1 MSGSMAFDPEDTRAE
16 PMRIREQ
23 AQGFARVAG
32 QLTGQQ
38 SSLAYVLQ
46 STVGS
51 FSEVLHPLIRERIG
65 DQLDTLQDVVGA
77 TSYAEQV
84 THGWA
89 EDVVAFKQQRDGLIQ
104 RWESA
109 YANGFWLASEPGYD
123 NVEPEMREIFFHDAL
138 HRKLDELNAEA
149 AVAYEAF
156 SDAAADRGRQLRE
169 GPTVPNLLG
178 LMNSGLA
185 GGPRMPIL
193 YPFLPVTGPRSGL
206 PREYWGMTAA
216 QLVRASEDDPELAA
230 LLVARVPSLFSDD
243 PFEAA
248 LARAVWTADGE
259 LPGGSGYGAA
269 STEQTAEVAEFLAG
283 VPPEELA
290 MLAALFPA
298 VVGNLNGMPFE
309 YRISANRIRIAAERD
324 RAEAERAEAAAVAG
338 ADEPPLVGSEGG
350 YDPDREAARV
360 RVLELD
366 AEIEQYDLLLNE
378 STIDYGN
385 PQGPPW
391 PDYRG
396 RKIVYFEPEGD
407 GSWAELVGTINAET
421 DSVGIF
427 VPGVGTATP
436 DMFNQS
442 NTATTFVDQAA
453 REGEQLA
460 MIVWAGGDF
469 PDNFVAAG
477 NAGYAGDLVE
487 PLVDFSVAVQQEIDG
502 QAPDAEIPVTVI
514 GHSYGGT
521 TVALATM
528 SGLSADQLLFVNSPG
543 LGHEGVI
550 PELAEYVFYTM
561 DVPSDPTPGLGPLVY
576 WPPAIT
582 ADGVIDLE
590 TGSYADGTEII
601 GSAGH
606 SRLFEVGSTAWEN
619 ILAVL
624 TGRPV
629 LVD

>member
-1 MSGSMAFDPEDTRAE
+1 MSGSTAFDPEDTRVE

-23 AQGFARVAG
+23 AQGFGRIAG

-38 SSLAYVLQ
+38 SSLGYVLR
-46 STVGS
+46 SLVNS
-51 FSEVLHPLIRERIG
+51 FSEVLHPLIRDRIG
-65 DQLDTLQDVVGA
+65 DQVDTLQEVVGA
-77 TSYAEQV
+77 VLYAEQV
-84 THGWA
+84 TNGWA
-89 EDVVAFKQQRDGLIQ
+89 EDVVVFKQERVRLMQ

-109 YANGFWLASEPGYD
+109 YANGFWLARQPGYT

-138 HRKLDELNAEA
+138 HRTLDELNAEA
-149 AVAYEAF
+149 ARAYQAF
-156 SDAAADRGRQLRE
+156 SDAAVDRGRQLRE
-169 GPTVPNLLG
+169 GPSVTNLLG
-178 LMNSGLA
+178 LIDSGDA

-193 YPFLPVTGPRSGL
+193 YPFLPVTGPMSDL
-206 PREYWGMTAA
+206 PRRYWGMTAA
-216 QLVRASEDDPELAA
+216 QIVRTSEHDPGLAA
-230 LLVARVPSLFSDD
+230 ILVARVPSLNSAD
-243 PFEAA
+243 PVEAA
-248 LARAVWTADGE
+248 LAAAMIYAGLQ
-259 LPGGSGYGAA
+259 LPGGSDYGSA
-269 STEQTAEVAEFLAG
+269 SADRTAVVAQALAG
-283 VPPEELA
+283 IPPDELEL
-290 MLAALFPA
+290 LAVLFPA

-309 YRISANRIRIAAERD
+309 YRISANRVRIAAERD

-338 ADEPPLVGSEGG
+338 ADEPPPVGSEGG
-350 YDPDREAARV
+350 YDVAREAARV
-360 RVLELD
+360 RVLELN
-366 AEIEQYDLLLNE
+366 AQIEQYDLLLNE
-378 STIDYGN
+378 PTIDYGSGE
-385 PQGPPW
+385 GPPW

-396 RKIVYFEPEGD
+396 RKILYFEPEGD

-421 DSVGIF
+421 DSVGVF
-427 VPGVGTATP
+427 VPGVGTDTP
-436 DMFNQS
+436 DMWNQS

-453 REGEQLA
+453 RDGQQLA
-460 MIVWAGGDF
+460 MIVWAGGDL
-469 PDNFVAAG
+469 PDNFVVAG
-477 NAGYAGDLVE
+477 NAGYAADLVE

-502 QAPDAEIPVTVI
+502 QAPDAELPVTVI

-550 PELAEYVFYTM
+550 PELEEYTFYTM
-561 DVPSDPTPGLGPLVY
+561 DVPGDPTPELGPLVY

-582 ADGVIDLE
+582 VDGVIDLE
-590 TGSYADGTEII
+590 TGSYADGTEIT

-606 SRLFEVGSTAWEN
+606 SGVFEVGSTAWEN